1 MCKIIHVTL
10 CQKLKTERNMN
21 GLVISQANTKN
32 PDMTGWSE
40 NRKAN
45 YIKTQR
51 LLKMRWSNNNWSR
64 Y

>member
-1 MCKIIHVTL
+1 
-10 CQKLKTERNMN
+10 MN